1 MRDAPAA
8 APIGGAE
15 LAPWNVARALKRGA
29 ELLLDKLPGVHSG
42 GAAPVNGWRRGMW
55 SSVAIS
61 GYQRL
66 SVVISGH
73 QRSSVVISGHQW
85 SSMVINGHQLHSPE
99 RVQVLP
105 TRRSELIREVIR
117 QDGRHF
123 RRSQ

>member
-1 MRDAPAA
+1 MGR
-8 APIGGAE
+8 AE

-29 ELLLDKLPGVHSG
+29 ELLLDELPGVHSG
-42 GAAPVNGWRRGMW
+42 GAAPVSTDGVGECGHQWP
-55 SSVAIS
+55 SAAIS
-61 GYQRL
+61 GYQW
-66 SVVISGH
+66 SSAVISGY
-73 QRSSVVISGHQW
+73 QW
-85 SSMVINGHQLHSPE
+85 SSVVINGHQLHSPE